1 MALLLKE
8 TDVRQLL
15 PMNVAIEALERAFR
29 ARSDGTAV
37 NLPRQRVSL
46 PEASLNVLAAVSTA
60 LDAAAVKCYP
70 IVRNDVTVGSSF
82 TVLVYGLSDGSL
94 RGIVEANTLG
104 QIRTGAASAVAT
116 RYLARAESRT
126 AVLFGAGWQAESQVE
141 ALATVLPQLERV
153 HVVGRDPVRVQLFC
167 AILSERVGKEVQ
179 PCTDVERAV
188 HEADIIITATGAA
201 SPLFDGRWLRA
212 GVHVNAVGSNYAEKQ
227 ELDAFA
233 VRRADIVVVD
243 DPAVARVESGDLI
256 AAEAQGAFEW
266 KDAVPLHEIVAR
278 GVSARNSAE
287 QITLFE
293 SHGLGLEDLA
303 VAKCALDRARERG
316 VGIEVPIR

>member
-8 TDVRQLL
+8 ADVRQLL
-15 PMNVAIEALERAFR
+15 PMNVAIDALEAVFR
-29 ARSDGTAV
+29 ARAEGTAV

-70 IVRNDVTVGSSF
+70 IVRHDVTVGSSF
-82 TVLVYGLSDGSL
+82 TVLIYGLSDGSL

-104 QIRTGAASAVAT
+104 QIRTGAASAIAT
-116 RYLARAESRT
+116 RYLARAESRL
-126 AVLFGAGWQAESQVE
+126 AVLFGAGWQAASQVE
-141 ALATVLPQLERV
+141 ALAAALPQLQRV
-153 HVVGRDPVRVQLFC
+153 YVVGRDQNRVQRFC
-167 AILSERVGKEVQ
+167 VTLSERVSRDVR
-179 PCTDVERAV
+179 PCADIERAV
-188 HEADIIITATGAA
+188 GEADIIITATGAS
-201 SPLFDGRWLRA
+201 SPLFDGRWMRA
-212 GVHVNAVGSNYAEKQ
+212 GVHINAIGSNYAEKR
-227 ELDAFA
+227 ELDASA
-233 VRRADIVVVD
+233 VRRADIVAVD
-243 DPAVARVESGDLI
+243 DVAVARAESGDLI

-266 KDAVPLHEIVAR
+266 KDAVPLHDIVAR
-278 GVSARNSAE
+278 GVSARNASE

-303 VAKCALDRARERG
+303 VAQCALDRARARG